1 MSIFDFLGKKP
12 SVSGGIQQLKTHSTD
27 DFADG
32 IVIELKAIVSAA
44 IATALESLEGRYLRS
59 VLEQSHFTLDSLAIR
74 SLDFET
80 MRQLEDFLNRH
91 DSIQSNFRE
100 IFFGQIIQP
109 EYRSSRGAV
118 VKTAPPLAPLV
129 EISAATMESETDDE
143 SYRISLKGRRM
154 RFEAHASL
162 GGPIRTQ
169 HPPEETVAGRN
180 PPSRRTR
187 SEEASPM
194 GRSEA
199 PVNSAREKLDGASI
213 TVRVRDGDGER
224 SFLCTLPVQIGRTT
238 STPLQTAVTGV
249 HRIDLRSTY
258 VSRQQLIIFELM
270 GSVFV
275 LVPTEASLSCAFQD
289 TTVLQPER
297 IYRVS
302 PNSTV
307 ILTAGIPIGGEPR
320 DLDLN
325 DRAQYPQIEIA
336 LSHSL
341 RVEEGTP
348 RPRAVR

>member
-12 SVSGGIQQLKTHSTD
+12 SPSAGVQKLKTHSTD

-32 IVIELKAIVSAA
+32 VVIELKAIVNTA

-100 IFFGQIIQP
+100 NFFGQIIQP

-169 HPPEETVAGRN
+169 LAAEEPIATSN
-180 PPSRRTR
+180 PISQRVR
-187 SEEASPM
+187 SEKVSPI

-199 PVNSAREKLDGASI
+199 PVNPTRAKSDGASI

-224 SFLCTLPVQIGRTT
+224 SFLCTLPVQIGRASSTT
-238 STPLQTAVTGV
+238 TQTAATGV
-249 HRIDLRSTY
+249 RRIELRSTY
-258 VSRQQLIIFELM
+258 VSRQQLIIFELI
-270 GSVFV
+270 GNVFV
-275 LVPTEASLSCAFQD
+275 FVPSEASLSCAFQD
-289 TTVLQPER
+289 ATVLQQER

-307 ILTAGIPIGGEPR
+307 ILTAGVPIGGESA
-320 DLDLN
+320 DLDLH

-336 LSHSL
+336 LSQAL
-341 RVEEGTP
+341 RMDEGTP

>member
-1 MSIFDFLGKKP
+1 
-12 SVSGGIQQLKTHSTD
+12 
-27 DFADG
+27 
-32 IVIELKAIVSAA
+32 
-44 IATALESLEGRYLRS
+44 
-59 VLEQSHFTLDSLAIR
+59 
-74 SLDFET
+74 
-80 MRQLEDFLNRH
+80 
-91 DSIQSNFRE
+91 
-100 IFFGQIIQP
+100 
-109 EYRSSRGAV
+109 
-118 VKTAPPLAPLV
+118 
-129 EISAATMESETDDE
+129 MESETDDE

-169 HPPEETVAGRN
+169 SAAEEPLAARN
-180 PPSRRTR
+180 PQGQRVR
-187 SEEASPM
+187 SEEASPI

-199 PVNSAREKLDGASI
+199 TVKPSMAKSDGASI

-224 SFLCTLPVQIGRTT
+224 SFLCTLPVQIGRAT
-238 STPLQTAVTGV
+238 STPSQTSATGV

-258 VSRQQLIIFELM
+258 VSRQQLIIFELI

-307 ILTAGIPIGGEPR
+307 ILTAGVPIGGEPR